1 MALLCIAAA
10 LLADVAAAASAQAAG
25 PVVGWGNGGNGEL
38 GTGSQPIE
46 SDVPVAASL
55 PAGVTVKSIAA
66 GELDS
71 YAVLSNGKV
80 MAWGEGAL
88 GNGKSATEES
98 TSPVE
103 VEGLS
108 GVTAMSAEGNHSLA
122 L

>member
-1 MALLCIAAA
+1 MLDPAGPAQIASNAHAEEDGSVAAKMPPRARRATCVALLCIAAA

-66 GELDS
+66 G
-71 YAVLSNGKV
+71 
-80 MAWGEGAL
+80 
-88 GNGKSATEES
+88 
-98 TSPVE
+98 
-103 VEGLS
+103 
-108 GVTAMSAEGNHSLA
+108 
-122 L
+122 